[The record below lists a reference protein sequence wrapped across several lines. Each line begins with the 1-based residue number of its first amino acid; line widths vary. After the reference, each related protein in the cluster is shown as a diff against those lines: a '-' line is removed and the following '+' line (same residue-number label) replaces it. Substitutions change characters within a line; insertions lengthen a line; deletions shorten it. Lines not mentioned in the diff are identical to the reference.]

1 PVASS
6 EVTSRLPAASRYQVP
21 ASDFHSTPA
30 STCGARAPHAGT
42 SSAFAAT
49 APTGPPGVRNCAS
62 TRAPSPRQV
71 SARVH
76 THAAVPAVPSGT
88 TAVPT
93 PAAPAP
99 GDPGSGCSANA
110 HALTLRTP
118 ADRIAVSEQAYGA
131 QVRNA
136 SAPDAS
142 RRAPG
147 RPAVRFAGTT
157 SPRSVTS
164 RVPVPSVSWS
174 TFHDVHAPGRRA
186 GLASG
191 EVTPSV
197 RVRSI
202 VPASGSRRSRSPAE
216 RTHGAVR

>member
-1 PVASS
+1 ARAPCSASTVSRLPCAEPLTPPVASS

-76 THAAVPAVPSGT
+76 THAAVPAAPAAPSGT
-88 TAVPT
+88 AAAPP
-93 PAAPAP
+93 PAALA
-99 GDPGSGCSANA
+99 PGSGCSANA

-136 SAPDAS
+136 SD
-142 RRAPG
+142 RK
-147 RPAVRFAGTT
+147 
-157 SPRSVTS
+157 
-164 RVPVPSVSWS
+164 S
-174 TFHDVHAPGRRA
+174 TRLNSSHVK
-186 GLASG
+186 
-191 EVTPSV
+191 
-197 RVRSI
+197 
-202 VPASGSRRSRSPAE
+202 
-216 RTHGAVR
+216 

>member
-1 PVASS
+1 
-6 EVTSRLPAASRYQVP
+6 
-21 ASDFHSTPA
+21 
-30 STCGARAPHAGT
+30 
-42 SSAFAAT
+42 SAFAAT

-76 THAAVPAVPSGT
+76 THAAVPAAPAAPSGT
-88 TAVPT
+88 AAAPP
-93 PAAPAP
+93 PAALA
-99 GDPGSGCSANA
+99 PGSGCSANA

-142 RRAPG
+142 RGAPG
-147 RPAVRFAGTT
+147 RPAVRCAGTT

-191 EVTPSV
+191 EVARSV
-197 RVRSI
+197 RVGSI
-202 VPASGSRRSRSPAE
+202 VSGSGSRRSRSPAD